1 LNRARRSAGSLI
13 RKIVA
18 ALVLVPLAIAII
30 AFAMANRQEVTVSF
44 DPFDAASSA
53 FAKTTWLFVPILVS
67 LILGVAIGGSAAW
80 LRHGRWRR
88 AARRLEREV
97 DALRRELDGFKGAA
111 AAGGPKNPAPAEP
124 PERLRLKAPVR

>member
-18 ALVLVPLAIAII
+18 VLVLVPLAIAVI

-44 DPFDAASSA
+44 DPFASASSA
-53 FAKTTWLFVPILVS
+53 FAKTTWLFVPIIAS
-67 LILGVAIGGSAAW
+67 LILGVVIGGVAAW
-80 LRHGRWRR
+80 LRHGKWRR

-97 DALRRELDGFKGAA
+97 GALRRELDGFKRA
-111 AAGGPKNPAPAEP
+111 AAGGGPNPAAPAEP
-124 PERLRLKAPVR
+124 PEQLRLKAPVR

>member
-1 LNRARRSAGSLI
+1 LNRARRSAGSLV

-18 ALVLVPLAIAII
+18 VAVLVPLAMFVI

-44 DPFDAASSA
+44 DPFASASSA
-53 FAKTTWLFVPILVS
+53 FAKTTWLFVPVIAS
-67 LILGVAIGGSAAW
+67 LILGVVIGGFAAW
-80 LRHGRWRR
+80 LRHGKWRR

-97 DALRRELDGFKGAA
+97 GALRRELDGFKGAA